1 MQTYNTTDTTHLLG
15 HRDTALTAMGI
26 LDTGATGL
34 FIMTRDAKLAGLQTM
49 GTPNKKSAVA
59 DNTVIHASHQTRL
72 PYTPPPLSVLEGNVV
87 PNLHNYLIGVKP
99 YEDDGC
105 IRIFHPHQCGVTIH
119 QPNDVH
125 IKYLA
130 TPIIKRVK

>member
-72 PYTPPPLSVLEGNVV
+72 PYTPFPP
-87 PNLHNYLIGVKP
+87 
-99 YEDDGC
+99 
-105 IRIFHPHQCGVTIH
+105 
-119 QPNDVH
+119 
-125 IKYLA
+125 
-130 TPIIKRVK
+130 KRVGGKRRPKLTQLPYWSQTIRR